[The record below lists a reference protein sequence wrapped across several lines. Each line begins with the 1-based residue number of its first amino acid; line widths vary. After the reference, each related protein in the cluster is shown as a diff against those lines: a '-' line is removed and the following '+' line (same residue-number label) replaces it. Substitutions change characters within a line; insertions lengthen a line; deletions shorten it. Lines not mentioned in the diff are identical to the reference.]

1 MDRLIGW
8 WWSADSRSLV
18 DGGQTADE
26 MVVQLKVQI
35 SHSVSQS
42 CTHVIFISPPFLPPT
57 FCPFVLLASFA
68 CYIVITSNA
77 AAAAAAVDV
86 STRVHRD
93 EAWTAA
99 AAAAVIK
106 SAVTQWDWQWR
117 DKVRLLL
124 LLLFQLIQCSKEKID
139 CQAKDLL
146 LSVFFGCM
154 STIFSVCFNSGCN
167 SQSLV
172 GGLKT
177 GNCVKWRKT
186 STRGTECTSNFVE
199 AAGGWCESLHCQFS
213 QRWRRRRRS
222 PDVVLWLQHCFNAW
236 CYHQASH
243 LINSV
248 IIIATAYFFSLL
260 FSVLARKRWRRGR
273 LATNCFASTMH
284 KQLHTNV
291 K

>member
-1 MDRLIGW
+1 
-8 WWSADSRSLV
+8 
-18 DGGQTADE
+18 
-26 MVVQLKVQI
+26 MVVHFKVQT

-42 CTHVIFISPPFLPPT
+42 CTHVIFISPPFLPST

-68 CYIVITSNA
+68 CYIVITST
-77 AAAAAAVDV
+77 AAAAAVVEV

-93 EAWTAA
+93 EAWTAAAAAA

-124 LLLFQLIQCSKEKID
+124 LLLFQLIQCNKEKID

-146 LSVFFGCM
+146 LSAGSFFGCR

-177 GNCVKWRKT
+177 GNCEKWRKT
-186 STRGTECTSNFVE
+186 STRGAECTSNFVE
-199 AAGGWCESLHCQFS
+199 GAGGWCESLHCQFS

-236 CYHQASH
+236 CYHQAFH

-248 IIIATAYFFSLL
+248 IIIATAYFFFLL